1 MLKKRQAKLLVAAKE
16 HVSEEILAHIYGV
29 YEGTYMGKKMKNDG
43 ILLITERRVVV
54 FGKDIFGGFELESI
68 PKNMITNVNQRKDLM
83 GGTVTIS
90 TASGDIQ
97 MKMVL
102 DGISEFVSRLY

>member
-16 HVSEEILAHIYGV
+16 HVTDEILAHIYGA
-29 YEGTYMGKKMKNDG
+29 YEGTYMGKRMKNDG
-43 ILLITERRVVV
+43 LFIATEKRIVLFSKDF
-54 FGKDIFGGFELESI
+54 FGMELESI

-102 DGISEFVSRLY
+102 DGLPEFVSQLY